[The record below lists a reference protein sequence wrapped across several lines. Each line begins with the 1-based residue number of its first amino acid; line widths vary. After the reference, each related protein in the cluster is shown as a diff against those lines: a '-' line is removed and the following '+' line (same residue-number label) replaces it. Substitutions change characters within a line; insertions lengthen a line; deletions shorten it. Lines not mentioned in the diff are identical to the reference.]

1 MKISSFGFLKH
12 ESVEDSY
19 QSWSLLL
26 YKALNQGNWETVETI
41 VMQQPAAITARLTP
55 FAETPLLV
63 AVKAGQGLTFIRK
76 LLHFMQPEALALTD
90 YFGNTALH
98 AVAVLG
104 NIQAA
109 RLFVEQNSDLPNIW
123 NIDGCLP
130 IHLAAMRGHRE
141 MTLYLFSV
149 TREDENLEPFNDAA
163 GATLVHFAL
172 ASGFYDL
179 ALYLVERNPGLAWQH
194 EDISPLELLT
204 QEPSAFPSGMDFN
217 FWQFF
222 MYSCVPKKLIEIPE
236 SLVGL
241 MKSPKISSF
250 KLQRRCTYEEL
261 HVILWKVLETLAKP
275 IKRIRHRKAMH
286 HQALQLIKRV
296 WSEIKCL
303 DNAKAASI
311 LTWPF
316 LLGAQNGIHEVVKE
330 ILESFPQAITF
341 VDEENHS
348 VFHLAVM
355 YRHEKI
361 FKIVHEQSGQYNMSL
376 SLLLDNGKNNIL
388 HLAGYRPHQDRLDL
402 SSGAVLRMQRE
413 LQWFKEVEKFV
424 LPQERNSKNADG
436 KTPLAIFNEEHRE
449 VAAYETQWMI
459 GMATS
464 CTVAASLIAT
474 VAFAAAITVPGGNN
488 SNGFPIFSSE
498 KAFLL
503 FAIADAL
510 ALLSSITTV
519 LSFLSIFTSRY
530 SVNDF
535 LYALPNRLII
545 GLISLFLSV
554 TSLMVAFGST
564 MFLVAAKKNSLI
576 LVPIIA
582 LACEPVALFAY
593 LQLPPLLNMIKS
605 TYGPSIFD

>member
-1 MKISSFGFLKH
+1 MK
-12 ESVEDSY
+12 SVEDSY
-19 QSWSLLL
+19 RSWSVLL

-63 AVKAGQGLTFIRK
+63 AVKAGQGLPFIRK

-109 RLFVEQNSDLPNIW
+109 RLFVEQNRNLLNIW

-149 TREDENLEPFNDAA
+149 TREDKNLEPFNEAA

-172 ASGFYDL
+172 TSGFYDL
-179 ALYLVERNPGLAWQH
+179 ALYLVEHNPGLAWQH
-194 EDISPLELLT
+194 EDISPLELLA

-222 MYSCVPKKLIEIPE
+222 MYSCVPEKLVEIPE

-241 MKSPKISSF
+241 TRSPKISSF
-250 KLQRRCTYEEL
+250 KPQRRCTYEEL

-275 IKRIRHRKAMH
+275 FKHIRHRKAMH
-286 HQALQLIKRV
+286 HQALQLIKQV
-296 WSEIKCL
+296 CAEIRRL

-311 LTWPF
+311 LTGPF
-316 LLGAQNGIHEVVKE
+316 LLGTQNGIHEIVKE
-330 ILESFPQAITF
+330 ILDSFPQAITF

-355 YRHEKI
+355 YRHEKV
-361 FKIVHEQSGQYNMSL
+361 FKIVHEQSGHYNMSL
-376 SLLLDNGKNNIL
+376 SLLLDNERNNIL
-388 HLAGYRPHQDRLDL
+388 HLAGYRPHLDRLDL

-413 LQWFKEVEKFV
+413 LQWFKEVENFV
-424 LPQERNSKNADG
+424 HPHSRERLNYAG
-436 KTPLAIFNEEHRE
+436 KSPKMVFTEEHKILKE
-449 VAAYETQWMI
+449 EGEKWMKD
-459 GMATS
+459 TSNS
-464 CTVAASLIAT
+464 CTIAAALIAT
-474 VAFAAAITVPGGNN
+474 VMFAAAITVPGGNDS
-488 SNGFPIFSSE
+488 SNGFPIFSGNS
-498 KAFLL
+498 AFIM
-503 FAIADAL
+503 FAISDAVSLFTSATSLLMFL
-510 ALLSSITTV
+510 AIL
-519 LSFLSIFTSRY
+519 TSRY
-530 SVNDF
+530 AEEDF
-535 LYALPNRLII
+535 LYVLPKRLII
-545 GLISLFLSV
+545 GLGTLFLSI
-554 TSLMVAFGST
+554 TFMMVAFSAT
-564 MFLVAAKKNSLI
+564 LYLVFGRKESWVLI
-576 LVPIIA
+576 PVGV
-582 LACEPVALFAY
+582 LACLPVTSFVL
-593 LQLPPLLNMIKS
+593 LQFPLLVDLVYS
-605 TYGPSIFD
+605 TYGPGIFGKQSNRPFH